1 MHRYLVSLFII
12 LFFVFTSANANI
24 NDKVKQLIGE
34 TDYAVHESLIFYLFQ
49 NQEEFYDYS
58 QNINYKKLIETLEK
72 NNLLDLTLTGNTTLN
87 YKFIFNHNPKKSLN
101 LLKDILRS
109 QGHFNYMTN
118 TIQRE
123 ENNLF
128 WDFNIDTNA
137 AINPLLLSENLAKH
151 FCKLTDIKKEGNT
164 WTITIDTF
172 TSDVYKPFDFI
183 SNEEMIFKKPLKEYF
198 LKISNAEILKVY
210 SYSGNSWRPSIGFYD
225 EELNV
230 LKLYKKDSFT
240 KFLRV
245 NIPKNTKYIKID
257 DLYSL
262 ANLKKGIKVLKE

>member
-1 MHRYLVSLFII
+1 MHKYFVSLFIV
-12 LFFVFTSANANI
+12 LFVCLSTASANI

-34 TDYAVHESLIFYLFQ
+34 TDYAVHESLIYYLFQ

-58 QNINYKKLIETLEK
+58 QNLNYKKLIQTLEK
-72 NNLLDLTLTGNTTLN
+72 NNLLDLKLDAKTTLN
-87 YKFIFNHNPKKSLN
+87 YKFIINHNPKKSLN
-101 LLKDILRS
+101 LLKDILKS

-118 TIQRE
+118 TIQKE
-123 ENNLF
+123 DNNLF

-151 FCKLTDIKKEGNT
+151 FCKIRDIKKEGNN

-183 SNEEMIFKKPLKEYF
+183 SNEEMVFKKPLKEYF
-198 LKISNAEILKVY
+198 LKIANAQNIKIY
-210 SYSGNSWRPSIGFYD
+210 SYSGNSWRPNIVFYD

-230 LKLYKKDSFT
+230 LKLYKRDNFT
-240 KFLRV
+240 KFIRV
-245 NIPKNTKYIKID
+245 KVPQNTKYIKID

-262 ANLKKGIKVLKE
+262 ANLKKGIKVTKE

>member
-1 MHRYLVSLFII
+1 MHKYLVSLFIF
-12 LFFVFTSANANI
+12 LVVNLTSLNANI

-34 TDYAVHESLIFYLFQ
+34 TDYAVHESLIYYLFQ

-58 QNINYKKLIETLEK
+58 GNISYKKLIQTLEK
-72 NNLLDLTLTGNTTLN
+72 NNLLDLTLNEKTTLN

-101 LLKDILRS
+101 LLKDILKS
-109 QGHFNYMTN
+109 QGHFDYMTN
-118 TIQRE
+118 TIQKE
-123 ENNLF
+123 DNNLF
-128 WDFNIDTNA
+128 WDFNLDTNA

-151 FCKLTDIKKEGNT
+151 FCKIRDIKKEGKN

-183 SNEEMIFKKPLKEYF
+183 SNEEMVFKKPLKEYF
-198 LKISNAEILKVY
+198 LKIANAEILKIY
-210 SYSGNSWRPSIGFYD
+210 SYGGNSWRPNIVFYD
-225 EELNV
+225 DELNV

-245 NIPKNTKYIKID
+245 QIPQNTKYIKID

>member
-1 MHRYLVSLFII
+1 MHKYLISLIFI
-12 LFFVFTSANANI
+12 FFTIANANI

-34 TDYAVHESLIFYLFQ
+34 TDYAVHESLINYLFQ
-49 NQEEFYDYS
+49 NQDSFYDYAG
-58 QNINYKKLIETLEK
+58 NISYKNLIQALEE
-72 NNLLDLTLTGNTTLN
+72 NNLLDLTLAGKTTLN

-101 LLKDILRS
+101 LLKDILKS

-128 WDFNIDTNA
+128 WDFNIETSA
-137 AINPLLLSENLAKH
+137 AINPLLLSQNLTKH
-151 FCKLTDIKKEGNT
+151 FCKIRDIKKEGNN
-164 WTITIDTF
+164 WTISIDSF

-183 SNEEMIFKKPLKEYF
+183 SNEEMILKKPLKEYF
-198 LKISNAEILKVY
+198 LKVSNAQKLKIY
-210 SYSGNSWRPSIGFYD
+210 SYSGNSWRPSIAFYD

-230 LKLYKKDSFT
+230 LKLFKKDSFT
-240 KFLRV
+240 KYLRV
-245 NIPKNTKYIKID
+245 VVPQNTKYIKID

-262 ANLKKGIKVLKE
+262 ANLKKGIKVTKE